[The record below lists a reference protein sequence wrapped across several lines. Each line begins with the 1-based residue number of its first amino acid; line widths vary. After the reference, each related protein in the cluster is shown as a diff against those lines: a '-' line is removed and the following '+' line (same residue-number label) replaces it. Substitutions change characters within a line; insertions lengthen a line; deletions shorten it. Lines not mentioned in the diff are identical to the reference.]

1 MIKSKRN
8 FMAAV
13 FGTAVLLPTF
23 KFPTPANVY
32 DHLKFCWNWYE
43 TKEILNA
50 TPVRKNGIASREE
63 ASFTVLSDSR
73 RQDLI
78 RLNPAAA
85 RIWDLCDGRNGVDA
99 MVRTMANDYDVSP
112 ATCASDIVLTLTAF
126 KRRDLISC

>member
-50 TPVRKNGIASREE
+50 TPVRKSGIASRKE

-78 RLNPAAA
+78 RLNPPAA

-99 MVRTMANDYDVSP
+99 MVRTMATDYDVSP
-112 ATCASDIVLTLTAF
+112 GNCVTDIVLTLTAF